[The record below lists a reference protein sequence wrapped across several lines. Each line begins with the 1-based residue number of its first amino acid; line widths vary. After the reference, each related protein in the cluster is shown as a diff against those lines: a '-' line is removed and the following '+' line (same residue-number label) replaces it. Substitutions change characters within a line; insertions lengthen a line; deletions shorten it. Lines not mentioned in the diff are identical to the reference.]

1 MERNYLIKLKAMATN
16 YGYTF
21 LWIFWSDHVTF
32 SLVIHFMLRIIMYLT
47 IMRKMRDESDHDFLV
62 MYHLTL
68 IGLWLLIGN
77 IVIKFIYH

>member
-32 SLVIHFMLRIIMYLT
+32 SLVIQFMLRIIMYLT

-62 MYHLTL
+62 MYHLHR
-68 IGLWLLIGN
+68 
-77 IVIKFIYH
+77 FDRY